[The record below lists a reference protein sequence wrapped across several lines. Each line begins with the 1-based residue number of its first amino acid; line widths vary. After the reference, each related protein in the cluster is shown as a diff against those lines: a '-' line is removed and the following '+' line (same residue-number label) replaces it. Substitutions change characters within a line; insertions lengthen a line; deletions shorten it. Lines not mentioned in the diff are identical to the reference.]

1 MKIEMARVL
10 IRPFCEED
18 AGPLHELLLDPAV
31 MRWIEPPFSW
41 ERTQSFLRKAGL
53 DDPPLIYAVIEKESG
68 ALIGQ
73 LIWHPWDENSMELG
87 WILRRDRWGRGVAS
101 ELTAAMLKETD
112 GDVVL
117 ECAPGQTVTERIAVR
132 FGFSLEESGALLRYR
147 LRRSGIE

>member
-1 MKIEMARVL
+1 M
-10 IRPFCEED
+10 
-18 AGPLHELLLDPAV
+18 
-31 MRWIEPPFSW
+31 
-41 ERTQSFLRKAGL
+41 